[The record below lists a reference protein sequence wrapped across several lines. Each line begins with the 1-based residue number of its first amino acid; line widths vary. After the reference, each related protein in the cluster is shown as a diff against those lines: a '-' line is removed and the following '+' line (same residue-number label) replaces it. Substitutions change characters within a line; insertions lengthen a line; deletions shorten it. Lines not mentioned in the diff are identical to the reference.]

1 MLKNPQVKR
10 TLVHLAEE
18 IIDGGGGGGSGS
30 GGGGGGGGS
39 GGVAAVGDDMVL
51 GEAKE
56 VTAPSSVHAHA
67 CICIHMRAH
76 AYACTCTHMRTH
88 A

>member
-18 IIDGGGGGGSGS
+18 IIDGGGGGGGGS
-30 GGGGGGGGS
+30 S